1 MSSPLPAGTKVKIM
15 KSGSEY
21 NGMRGVTIG
30 GLSDDGKYS
39 VEVLDTRVRPNPI
52 VDFEQSEIGRD
63 AELQEK
69 FTEVQKRA
77 TGKTGGRKSRK
88 SRGKKRVT
96 RKKRST
102 RRR

>member
-1 MSSPLPAGTKVKIM
+1 MSTIPKGTKVNIM
-15 KSGSEY
+15 KGEY
-21 NGMRGVTIG
+21 AGKKGVTFQEPPTSEG
-30 GLSDDGKYS
+30 GKYS
-39 VEVLDTRVRPNPI
+39 VQVLDTGVTTPTTIMIDR
-52 VDFEQSEIGRD
+52 SEISTD

-69 FTEVQKRA
+69 FKEVQKRA